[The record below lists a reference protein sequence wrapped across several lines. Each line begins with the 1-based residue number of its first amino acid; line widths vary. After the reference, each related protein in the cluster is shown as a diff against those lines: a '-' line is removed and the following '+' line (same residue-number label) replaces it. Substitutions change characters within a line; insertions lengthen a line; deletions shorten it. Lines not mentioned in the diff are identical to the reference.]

1 MIRQPKSESC
11 GKLMWQIY
19 GKLVR
24 MLESN
29 VTIKSLLW
37 SGVSYEVLLRTF
49 TFQEHTIEQTD
60 VQR

>member
-1 MIRQPKSESC
+1 
-11 GKLMWQIY
+11 MWQIY